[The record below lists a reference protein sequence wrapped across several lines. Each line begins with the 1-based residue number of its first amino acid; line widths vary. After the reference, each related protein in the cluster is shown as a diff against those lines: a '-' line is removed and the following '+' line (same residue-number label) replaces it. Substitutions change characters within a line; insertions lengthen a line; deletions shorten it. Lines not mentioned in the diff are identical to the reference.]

1 MNDLKNIICNG
12 LKPTEAFNQLIES
25 NPEITNSELALLFE
39 NEFPEVSSEAVQV
52 IWHWQRPGKK
62 PGIDDNR
69 LNENLVHLLKEA
81 GYQVR

>member
-12 LKPTEAFNQLIES
+12 LKPTEAFKQLIES

>member
-25 NPEITNSELALLFE
+25 NPEITNSELAHLFE
-39 NEFPEVSSEAVQV
+39 DEFPEVSSEAVQV

-62 PGIDDNR
+62 PGIDDNS